1 MASRKN
7 HWSARMA
14 ASCDNA
20 VISPTFLTQDSQ
32 ASIQVDAMEFVLPP
46 KPVAVGSEVNSSRQD
61 SAKENHNWRFATSL
75 CKWTLVTLAL
85 LTNGCVGYQLGPRAM
100 FRPDIRT
107 VHVPIVRNETFRH
120 DLGVRMSEAIV
131 RRIQDRTPYIVT
143 GDPNADSVLTCR
155 FVSVGK
161 QGLTETETDELR
173 AFDTTISVDASWV
186 GRNGAVLMENRF
198 LPTGNLA
205 LTFGQQT
212 RVVPEAGQS
221 FEVEVQAAI
230 DDLAD
235 RVVAQMEARW

>member
-1 MASRKN
+1 
-7 HWSARMA
+7 
-14 ASCDNA
+14 
-20 VISPTFLTQDSQ
+20 
-32 ASIQVDAMEFVLPP
+32 MECALPP
-46 KPVAVGSEVNSSRQD
+46 KPVAAGSAVGSCHKPSSPR
-61 SAKENHNWRFATSL
+61 SPHLPSL
-75 CKWTLVTLAL
+75 AALASWGCLLVAL
-85 LTNGCVGYQLGPRAM
+85 MVTGCAGYQFGPRAM

-155 FVSVGK
+155 FVSAGK

-173 AFDTTISVDASWV
+173 AFDVTISVDASWV

-235 RVVAQMEARW
+235 RIVSQMEARW